1 MNRIDRLTAIL
12 VQLQGKKIVKA
23 QEIAD
28 RFRISL
34 RTVYRDVKA
43 LMEAGVPIGAEAGT
57 GYYIVDGYHLPPV
70 MFNRTEAAAL
80 LTGEKLM
87 EKHSDRSNQQQF
99 SSAMQKI
106 RAVLRGNDKDFLE
119 SLDDNIAVIRSGRP
133 ETEFPNRFLTEIQ
146 EALARQLLL
155 SIEYY
160 SFYNDSTSRREV
172 EPIGIFHMNSHWH
185 LIGYCRLRGDY
196 RDFRADRIKNLTLT
210 DQPYDKADRITLQD
224 YIKKEYETEPD
235 KPTLIVIRI
244 TNKMARWLQEQKYF
258 YGFVEEKIDGDHV
271 EMSFLYHSLH
281 HFSHWLM
288 MMTHH
293 AIVVAPEDLKLVMRQ
308 EILKMMAHYGV
319 ETDALEAAPALLSQN
334 S

>member
-28 RFRISL
+28 RFEISL

-99 SSAMQKI
+99 SNAMQKI
-106 RAVLRGNDKDFLE
+106 RAVLRGSDKDFLE
-119 SLDDNIAVIRSGRP
+119 SLDDNIAVLGRNRD
-133 ETEFPNRFLTEIQ
+133 ESQFPNRFLSEIQ
-146 EALARQLLL
+146 DALARQRVL

-160 SFYNDSTSRREV
+160 SFYNDSVSRREI
-172 EPIGIFHMNSHWH
+172 EPIGIFHMNSNWH
-185 LIGYCRLRGDY
+185 LIGFCKLRQDY
-196 RDFRADRIKNLTLT
+196 RDFRADRIKSLTLT
-210 DQPYDKADRITLQD
+210 EQGFNKTARISLQEYITHEFETDPDQPKLVKVQFSHNA
-224 YIKKEYETEPD
+224 
-235 KPTLIVIRI
+235 
-244 TNKMARWLQEQKYF
+244 ARWLQEQKYY
-258 YGFVEEKIDGDHV
+258 YGIVEEKMKEDHV
-271 EMSFLYHSLH
+271 EMSFLYHNLN
-281 HFSHWLM
+281 HFSRWLLM
-288 MMTHH
+288 MGKSVT
-293 AIVVAPEDLKLVMRQ
+293 VVEPEDLKVLIRKQIQ
-308 EILKMMAHYGV
+308 ELTEHHC
-319 ETDALEAAPALLSQN
+319 
-334 S
+334 